1 MTSKLVLFYGE
12 SGQQYQYWVYS
23 VATTFRDVPGNYAFA
38 NDNGTL
44 VRPLYFGQTDDLN
57 RRLNSDWH
65 DGRACAVRN
74 GANVICAH
82 TSGDK
87 ETRCNEEL
95 DLVAAYNPRCNL

>member
-1 MTSKLVLFYGE
+1 MSTREVIFYGK
-12 SGQQYQYWVYS
+12 SGYQYRYWIFPVT
-23 VATTFRDVPGNYAFA
+23 TTFKTAAGNYVFA
-38 NDNGTL
+38 NDNGML
-44 VRPLYFGQTDDLN
+44 VTPLYFGQTDDLN

-87 ETRCNEEL
+87 EARCEEEL